1 MKAAVYDN
9 PGVPAVL
16 EYVDV
21 PDPTCGPGDV
31 LIAVEAISI
40 EGGDLIF
47 SSLRSVKPLERRS
60 LEWCWTPAVAS
71 PLSELSQ

>member
-16 EYVDV
+16 EYVDM

-47 SSLRSVKPLERRS
+47 SSLRSVNRWSAGLWNGVGRQR
-60 LEWCWTPAVAS
+60 
-71 PLSELSQ
+71 